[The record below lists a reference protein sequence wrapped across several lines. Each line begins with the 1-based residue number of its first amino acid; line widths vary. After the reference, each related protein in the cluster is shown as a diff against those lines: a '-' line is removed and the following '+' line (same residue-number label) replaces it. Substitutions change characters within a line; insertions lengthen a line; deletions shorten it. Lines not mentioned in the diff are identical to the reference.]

1 MKNCTIF
8 LLVLLAIAA
17 AGIAALRD
25 NTRTATVEGIF
36 SDRLYI
42 IGHPRAYLRNA
53 ADDSI
58 LDSCVI
64 SDNRFRLTCDIALKE
79 LLCRITLTGR
89 DSVSEILLHPQQ
101 HVQLHIGPDP
111 ARKTMA
117 GSRRGGHRPTRFG
130 EPDPSRQPPLR
141 QPPEMTQG
149 VLLTDNALH
158 RCLRTIYSAIPA
170 SFPPSVSRSAFR
182 LQRPVFRPVSPPRQ
196 PIYRPLSALR
206 F

>member
-25 NTRTATVEGIF
+25 YTRTATVEGIF

-64 SDNRFRLTCDIALKE
+64 SDNRFRLACDVAHKK
-79 LLCRITLTGR
+79 LLCRITITGC
-89 DSVSEILLHPQQ
+89 DSTSEIVLHPQQ
-101 HVQLHIGPDP
+101 HVRLHIGLDPLEEQWQEAVEEAIARLDSAGLTPPDSLY
-111 ARKTMA
+111 R
-117 GSRRGGHRPTRFG
+117 
-130 EPDPSRQPPLR
+130 
-141 QPPEMTQG
+141 
-149 VLLTDNALH
+149 DN
-158 RCLRTIYSAIPA
+158 IPK
-170 SFPPSVSRSAFR
+170 
-182 LQRPVFRPVSPPRQ
+182 
-196 PIYRPLSALR
+196 
-206 F
+206 

>member
-25 NTRTATVEGIF
+25 YTRTAIVEGIF

-64 SDNRFRLTCDIALKE
+64 SDNRFRLACDVAHKK
-79 LLCRITLTGR
+79 LLCRITITGC
-89 DSVSEILLHPQQ
+89 DSTSEIVLHPQQ
-101 HVQLHIGPDP
+101 HVRLHIGLDPLEEQWREAVEEAIARLDSAGLTPPD
-111 ARKTMA
+111 
-117 GSRRGGHRPTRFG
+117 SLYC
-130 EPDPSRQPPLR
+130 DS
-141 QPPEMTQG
+141 
-149 VLLTDNALH
+149 
-158 RCLRTIYSAIPA
+158 IPK
-170 SFPPSVSRSAFR
+170 
-182 LQRPVFRPVSPPRQ
+182 
-196 PIYRPLSALR
+196 
-206 F
+206 